1 MVPMSFPGQRS
12 VFKEIKMK
20 KLAFLF
26 SLLAASMFAGE
37 WTGTIADSKCAAK
50 HADASEGSMKCA
62 QKCVQG
68 GADAVFVSDGKV
80 MKIANQDAVKA
91 HVGHKVTINGNMS
104 GDTITVDS
112 VKMAQS

>member
-26 SLLAASMFAGE
+26 SLLSASMFAGE

-50 HADASEGSMKCA
+50 HADASEASMACA
-62 QKCVQG
+62 QKCVKG

-80 MKIANQDAVKA
+80 IKIANQDAVKQ
-91 HVGHKVTINGNMS
+91 HIGHKVTIDGKLD
-104 GDTITVDS
+104 GDTITVSD
-112 VKMAQS
+112 VKMAS